1 MATEIGKYLKKL
13 KANKAQIS
21 RQTGISTSRINAIT
35 NSENAKPYADEIYK
49 IVFFAQKNAGL
60 TEEYFNKAIREIYS
74 GLKTIDLLEEFQDL
88 SPEAKFFK
96 KYTLQQKDI
105 EAKLNIAPGK
115 ISKYFNDK
123 SKRALASDIIAFAG
137 GMKLDILEAFKE
149 LFGELD

>member
-21 RQTGISTSRINAIT
+21 RQTGISTSRINAIS

-49 IVFFAQKNAGL
+49 IVYFAQKNAGL

-74 GLKTIDLLEEFQDL
+74 GLKTIDLLDQFQDL
-88 SPEAKFFK
+88 SPGAKFFK

-105 EAKLNIAPGK
+105 
-115 ISKYFNDK
+115 
-123 SKRALASDIIAFAG
+123 
-137 GMKLDILEAFKE
+137 
-149 LFGELD
+149 